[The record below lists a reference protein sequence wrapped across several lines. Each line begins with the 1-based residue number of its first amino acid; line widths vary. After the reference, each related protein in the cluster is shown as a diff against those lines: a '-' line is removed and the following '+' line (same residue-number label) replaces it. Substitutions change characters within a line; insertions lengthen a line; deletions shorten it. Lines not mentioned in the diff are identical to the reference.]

1 MARNDNIPN
10 FCTDVANAIRNK
22 LKITDEILASEF
34 DTKIREINTGTG
46 INGQI
51 AEYTAGGEINKG
63 QFVKL
68 IDGNVT
74 KIESTND
81 TILGIAKANAI
92 EGQSIEVYIPLSPP
106 NLFNKNNITI
116 GYRVGSSGSDYAD
129 ANYFVSDYIEIKPNR
144 MYTVNYEMSAYTRIA
159 FYDKDKTFIIQNT
172 ANEIFTTPLN
182 AIYLRLGNTIDMLDA
197 VVLQEY

>member
-10 FCTDVANAIRNK
+10 FCTDVATAIRNK
-22 LKITDEILASEF
+22 LEITEEIPASKF
-34 DTKIREINTGTG
+34 DTKIREISTGTG

-51 AEYTAGGEINKG
+51 AEYTAGGEIRKG

-68 IDGNVT
+68 VDGNVT

-81 TILGIAKANAI
+81 TILGIAKTNAT
-92 EGQSIEVYIPLSPP
+92 EGQSIEVYTPLIP
-106 NLFNKNNITI
+106 NLFNKNNITMGNRI
-116 GYRVGSSGSDYAD
+116 GPSGSDYAD
-129 ANYFVSDYIEIKPNR
+129 ENYFVSDYIEIKTNT
-144 MYTVNYEMSAYTRIA
+144 MYTVNYEMSVYTRIA
-159 FYDKDKTFIIQNT
+159 FYGKDKTFISQNT

-182 AIYLRLGNTIDMLDA
+182 AIYLRLGNTIDMLDT